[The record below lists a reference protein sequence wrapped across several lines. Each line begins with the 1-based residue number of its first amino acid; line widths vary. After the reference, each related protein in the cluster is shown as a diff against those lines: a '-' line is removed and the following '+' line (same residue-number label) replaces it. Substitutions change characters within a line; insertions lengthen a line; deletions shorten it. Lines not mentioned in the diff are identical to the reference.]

1 MQLTVNGKSMDIT
14 SVRVD
19 ALLQELEYEGTHYA
33 IAVNY
38 RVVPRA
44 RWSDIEL
51 KAGDTVEILTPRQ
64 GG

>member
-1 MQLTVNGKSMDIT
+1 MQLIVNGKPMDIA

-19 ALLQELEYEGTHYA
+19 LLLQELEYEGTHYA
-33 IAVNY
+33 IAVNH

-44 RWSDIEL
+44 RWNETEL
-51 KAGDTVEILTPRQ
+51 KAGDSVEILTPRQ

>member
-44 RWSDIEL
+44 RWSEIEL

>member
-14 SVRVD
+14 SGRVD

-44 RWSDIEL
+44 RWSEIEL

>member
-1 MQLTVNGKSMDIT
+1 MQLTVNGKPMDIA
-14 SVRVD
+14 SMRVD

-33 IAVNY
+33 VAVNY

-44 RWSDIEL
+44 RWNETEL
-51 KAGDTVEILTPRQ
+51 KTGDTVEILTPRQ